1 MKFIKFMLGAILVVL
16 FIYLVTPLL
25 LVGCSMV

>member
-16 FIYLVTPLL
+16 FIYLVTPFL
-25 LVGCSMV
+25 LVGCSTV